1 MDKQELSNDR
11 RDITDIIS
19 FKPSTAP
26 NSSSKKDPLGF
37 LKIGISVFTTK
48 SNIPCGSIMPGLT
61 NRNQPIQPTISPLP
75 TPPWFWQVLEPEIR
89 NCPLSAMTTSF
100 PEAVRPQESWQ
111 QTALKQQISESFRM
125 LLPPFLSGVEM
136 ETDVFGGGLCSNDSQ
151 KKHVLFFPSRAWK
164 AFVRLRKHL
173 MTDLPRHLLNS
184 RCSHCFPIS
193 CHLARGIAQLRKK
206 IAVLFEGL

>member
-125 LLPPFLSGVEM
+125 LLPPFLSGFEM
-136 ETDVFGGGLCSNDSQ
+136 ETDVFGGGGYVQMIHKKNMFCFSQ
-151 KKHVLFFPSRAWK
+151 VVLGKPLF
-164 AFVRLRKHL
+164 
-173 MTDLPRHLLNS
+173 DLGNIWWQTCRDT
-184 RCSHCFPIS
+184 C
-193 CHLARGIAQLRKK
+193 
-206 IAVLFEGL
+206 

>member
-1 MDKQELSNDR
+1 MVDKQELPNDR

-26 NSSSKKDPLGF
+26 NRSSKKDPLGF
-37 LKIGISVFTTK
+37 LQIGISVFTTK

-111 QTALKQQISESFRM
+111 QTAVSFPRFLVPWNSKFQNHLECFYPHFCRGLKWKLMS
-125 LLPPFLSGVEM
+125 L
-136 ETDVFGGGLCSNDSQ
+136 GGGAMFQMIHKKTCFVFPKSCLESLC
-151 KKHVLFFPSRAWK
+151 
-164 AFVRLRKHL
+164 
-173 MTDLPRHLLNS
+173 
-184 RCSHCFPIS
+184 
-193 CHLARGIAQLRKK
+193 
-206 IAVLFEGL
+206 